1 VLLFSGSPTGL
12 VSEQMSFI
20 ILIKAAFGVSNLL
33 SAMLSAGKVFQI
45 VLNGKGKDFG
55 TAITIIFHMCYGLS
69 YEGRERLIL
78 G

>member
-1 VLLFSGSPTGL
+1 
-12 VSEQMSFI
+12 
-20 ILIKAAFGVSNLL
+20 
-33 SAMLSAGKVFQI
+33 MLSAGKVFQI